1 MKQTDPQIKLRLP
14 PQIKEKIDKAVAI
27 NRRTLSGEI
36 IARLEWSFAVEED
49 FAKHQ
54 EKTDAR
60 SELAMQRI
68 LRANLTTRPDP
79 IETRFTEL
87 ETQIATIKEQLEAL
101 IADHSAGNK
110 IKAIEG
116 RLAKLEK

>member
-14 PQIKEKIDKAVAI
+14 PQVKEKIDKAVAT

-36 IARLEWSFAVEED
+36 IARLEWSFAAEED

-54 EKTDAR
+54 DKLEAR
-60 SELAMQRI
+60 SELAAQRI
-68 LRANLTTRPDP
+68 LSANLTTRPDP
-79 IETRFTEL
+79 IETRFSEL
-87 ETQIATIKEQLEAL
+87 EAQIATIKEQLQAL
-101 IADHSAGNK
+101 IPDYPAGDK
-110 IKAIEG
+110 IEAIEA